1 MRLSAPNGPA
11 NWKIGMAFSH
21 LPTAACANPHL
32 PSSIFPLN
40 SEYLR
45 SCKACGRRI
54 HTEIEH
60 KSRVV
65 LLFLRQKDDAVF
77 PWRQRR
83 ACRDLRPR
91 TIWKVNNRDGDFV
104 FLAT

>member
-1 MRLSAPNGPA
+1 MRLSAPNGPT
-11 NWKIGMAFSH
+11 NWKMGMAFCP
-21 LPTAACANPHL
+21 LWPPPTR
-32 PSSIFPLN
+32 IFPLN

-54 HTEIEH
+54 HTEVEH
-60 KSRVV
+60 KSRIV

-83 ACRDLRPR
+83 TCRDLRPR